1 MNPREA
7 ERRFFLQPGQIFVS
21 DEPYRVFT
29 VLGSCV
35 AVCVWDAVRGFGGM
49 SHQIYPRAQDGR
61 GGSAFGAQA
70 VPHLLRLLGEMGARR
85 EDLRAHV
92 VGGGTNP
99 LLDSRIGEENAALAE
114 AILTTARI
122 AVVSRDV
129 GGQLGR
135 KVAFATFSGEI
146 AVYKI
151 ERIRETDWYGR

>member
-1 MNPREA
+1 MEPREA

-35 AVCVWDAVRGFGGM
+35 AVCAWDPRRGCGGM
-49 SHQIYPRAQDGR
+49 SHQIYPRALEGP
-61 GGSAFGAQA
+61 GGAAFGAQA
-70 VPHLLRLLGEMGARR
+70 VPHLLRLLVELGAKR
-85 EDLRAHV
+85 EDLRAHL
-92 VGGGTNP
+92 VGGGANP
-99 LLDSRIGEENAALAE
+99 SLGSTIGDENVALAE
-114 AILTTARI
+114 EILARARV

-129 GGQLGR
+129 GGLLGR
-135 KVAFATFSGEI
+135 KVAFSTFSGEI

>member
-1 MNPREA
+1 MDAPEE
-7 ERRFFLQPGQIFVS
+7 ERRFFLQPGHIFVT

-35 AVCVWDAVRGFGGM
+35 SVCLWDGVRGLGGM
-49 SHQIYPRAQDGR
+49 NHHIYAYPWGGR
-61 GGSAFGAQA
+61 RGAAFGAHA
-70 VPHLLRLLGEMGARR
+70 VPHLVRLLLEMGARR

-99 LLDSRIGEENAALAE
+99 LMNSTIGGDNAALAE
-114 AILTTARI
+114 EILKNARI

-135 KVAFATFSGEI
+135 KVAFSTFSGEI